1 MSDFMNQELVDE
13 IEYTKELLANSG
25 FFNREDIIE
34 ILEEQFIEEDIDFSN
49 IEISFSQKDNSNF
62 KVLENAFIKLSGE
75 NIIAIHNCGYDIEEG
90 VTDAFELFVHLKN
103 NKYDPVGFCFY
114 TFEDV
119 EEAIENNKL
128 KITFGDFENS
138 PVKALEIGKIIFNTL
153 KEANFDIR
161 WDETVNNQIEI
172 SIEWDKIF
180 DENKEYEMEG
190 AFEAYINNNQVFENE
205 FKIIKFN

>member
-1 MSDFMNQELVDE
+1 MNQELVDE

-90 VTDAFELFVHLKN
+90 VTDAFELLFLH
-103 NKYDPVGFCFY
+103 
-114 TFEDV
+114 
-119 EEAIENNKL
+119 I
-128 KITFGDFENS
+128 
-138 PVKALEIGKIIFNTL
+138 
-153 KEANFDIR
+153 
-161 WDETVNNQIEI
+161 
-172 SIEWDKIF
+172 
-180 DENKEYEMEG
+180 
-190 AFEAYINNNQVFENE
+190 
-205 FKIIKFN
+205 